1 MADAAAKDAAAKDRI
16 IQHLN
21 KDHQRSLSYYLQHY
35 NSISA
40 WEASSPVLTDITF
53 SHLVFRLSSGDR
65 STIPLY
71 PPMTSWS
78 EARIRTVEM
87 DRDARA
93 ALDIS
98 SIQLTSYLP
107 PKSLFHRTIFGLC
120 VMTFVIF
127 ATKQWIVPGTFVYD
141 KVLPWFPGGA
151 DWFLWISNGIALPVL
166 GIHVFEAYKLDKT
179 RLRRYG
185 VERGSAVWW
194 KWIASCFI
202 EGLGCFQR
210 IDREVKRKEVEAE
223 KVKH

>member
-1 MADAAAKDAAAKDRI
+1 MADQASKDAAAKDRI
-16 IQHLN
+16 VQHLN

-35 NSISA
+35 NSLSA

-53 SHLVFRLSSGDR
+53 FHLVFRLSSGDR

-71 PPMTSWS
+71 PPLTSWS

-93 ALDIS
+93 ALGIS
-98 SIQLTSYLP
+98 SIQLASYLP
-107 PKSLFHRTIFGLC
+107 PKSLFHRAIFGLC
-120 VMTFVIF
+120 AMTFVIF
-127 ATKQWIVPGTFVYD
+127 TTKQWIVPGTFVYD
-141 KVLPWFPGGA
+141 KILPWFPGGA

-166 GIHVFEAYKLDKT
+166 GIHVFEAYNLDKT
-179 RLRRYG
+179 RLRKYG

-202 EGLGCFQR
+202 EGFACFQR
-210 IDREVKRKEVEAE
+210 IDGEVKRKEVEAE